1 MQLLQK
7 HQELKERGGRIMAQ
21 REKKVMDAIQ
31 AMSLRNL
38 VSQINALG
46 LQKEDILQVL
56 SNEEGFFLLYYK

>member
-1 MQLLQK
+1 
-7 HQELKERGGRIMAQ
+7 MAQ

-46 LQKEDILQVL
+46 LQKEDVLQVL